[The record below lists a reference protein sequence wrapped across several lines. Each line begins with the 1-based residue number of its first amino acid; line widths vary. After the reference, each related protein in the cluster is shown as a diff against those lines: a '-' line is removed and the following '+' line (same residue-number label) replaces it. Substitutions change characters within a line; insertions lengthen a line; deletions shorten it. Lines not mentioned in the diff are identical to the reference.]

1 MSSFLL
7 TFCIFAFNMLSVWD
21 GCVRIQH
28 RFSKSCVC
36 LVCRYSVDT
45 FGHRLK
51 MSINLDCCIAASI
64 HWPAAAMRCVSNLY
78 NWIRK
83 YEPSRWLINNAD
95 QLLGAFACL
104 ISQRR
109 WNHRSVSVHT
119 PADQNN
125 PVQQV
130 LVWSVHSGLTFADCF
145 RRVGR
150 ASWSDV
156 ERRAC

>member
-64 HWPAAAMRCVSNLY
+64 HWPAAVMRCVSNLY

-130 LVWSVHSGLTFADCF
+130 LVWSVHSGLTCADF
-145 RRVGR
+145 VRRVGR

>member
-1 MSSFLL
+1 M
-7 TFCIFAFNMLSVWD
+7 
-21 GCVRIQH
+21 RIQH

-64 HWPAAAMRCVSNLY
+64 HWPAAVMRCVSNLY

-130 LVWSVHSGLTFADCF
+130 LVWSVHSGLTFADFF

>member
-64 HWPAAAMRCVSNLY
+64 HWPAAVMRCVSNLY

-130 LVWSVHSGLTFADCF
+130 LVWSVHSGLTFADFF
-145 RRVGR
+145 RRAGR
-150 ASWSDV
+150 VSWSDV
-156 ERRAC
+156 ERRVC

>member
-1 MSSFLL
+1 
-7 TFCIFAFNMLSVWD
+7 
-21 GCVRIQH
+21 
-28 RFSKSCVC
+28 
-36 LVCRYSVDT
+36 
-45 FGHRLK
+45 
-51 MSINLDCCIAASI
+51 
-64 HWPAAAMRCVSNLY
+64 MRCVSNLY

-109 WNHRSVSVHT
+109 WNHRSVSVQT
-119 PADQNN
+119 PAAQTN

-130 LVWSVHSGLTFADCF
+130 MFGSVHSGLTFADLF